1 MRIWKVID
9 GHIEVEGDQL
19 RYLPYYHI
27 HGCLFKGQRLII
39 PLTKQN
45 VDYILK
51 EVPPG
56 KSDIYTP
63 SFAEGCLK
71 MLDQDKIAKGKLNYV
86 KKISMDNINIFPLL
100 VNHKGL
106 KPFKNQKIGLQW
118 TNKFDEHGLFWEM
131 GTGKTRTGIET
142 YINKRG
148 KGLITKCLVV
158 CPVSMLQKWIEEVEK
173 WSEYSGVAL
182 AGTKEQKREYL
193 EEDWDF
199 YSINYESVLA
209 LKDELLER
217 IDGSWLIIADEFT
230 KIKNPG
236 AQRTKALLEVA
247 MKTKHKLMLSGTP
260 VTQGP
265 HDLFAPFLFLDNGK
279 TFGYNYDN
287 FIQEYFWRSGYRM
300 ELRYGALEKISDLVY
315 QKGTRFRKN
324 ECLDIP
330 AKSYD
335 HRIITLTPYMR
346 EKYNEMVR
354 WAITQIEAQQETSGA
369 VKAPIVLTQLLRLSQ
384 ITSGFVVDETGKIV
398 DFEDQP
404 KIEALKELI
413 EEMDLETQKF
423 IVWARFQHDV
433 EKIFRLIYSMD
444 IGVVELYGNTRPEI
458 RVKNIKAFQTDPT
471 VKALVGTAATGGF
484 GIDLV
489 EATTIVYYSNSY
501 SLEQRLQSEDRSHR
515 AGQNKKVT
523 YIDLLAEK
531 TIDVSIY
538 KILRAK
544 KKIADVVTKDNIYS
558 ITAGEKNGLF

>member
-1 MRIWKVID
+1 MRTWKVID

-19 RYLPYYHI
+19 RYLPYYYF
-27 HGCLFKGQRLII
+27 HGCLFKGQKLIM
-39 PLTKQN
+39 PLTQQN
-45 VDYILK
+45 IDLILK

-56 KSDIYTP
+56 KSDIYTL

-71 MLDQDKIAKGKLNYV
+71 TLEKEKIGKGKLKHV
-86 KKISMDNINIFPLL
+86 QKITMDNIDIFPLL
-100 VNHKGL
+100 INHKGP

-118 TNKFDEHGLFWEM
+118 TNKFDAHALFWEM

-142 YINKRG
+142 YINKRN
-148 KGLITKCLVV
+148 KGEVTKCLVI
-158 CPVSMLQKWIEEVEK
+158 CPVSMLQKWIEEVHK

-182 AGTKEQKREYL
+182 AGTKEQKKELL

-199 YSINYESVLA
+199 YSINYESVTT
-209 LKDELLER
+209 LKEELLEK
-217 IDGSWLIIADEFT
+217 IDGSWLLIADEFT

-236 AQRTKALLEVA
+236 ARRTKSLLEIA
-247 MKTKHKLMLSGTP
+247 LKTPYKMMLSGVP

-265 HDLFAPFLFLDNGK
+265 HDLFAPFLFLDDGK

-300 ELRYGALEKISDLVY
+300 QPKHGALEKISDLSFK
-315 QKGTRFRKN
+315 KGTRFRKN
-324 ECLDIP
+324 ECIDIP

-335 HRIITLTPYMR
+335 HRIITLTPYMK
-346 EKYNEMVR
+346 EKYDEMVR
-354 WAITQIEAQQETSGA
+354 WAITQIEAQQEVSGA
-369 VKAPIVLTQLLRLSQ
+369 VKAPIILTQLLRLSQ

-413 EEMDLETQKF
+413 EEMDLNTQKF

-433 EKIFRLIYSMD
+433 EKIVRAIWEMD
-444 IGVVELYGNTRPEI
+444 IGVVELYGDTRPEI
-458 RVKNIKAFQTDPT
+458 RTKNVKAFQTDAS

-484 GIDLV
+484 GIDLIQGTNV
-489 EATTIVYYSNSY
+489 IYYSNSY

-515 AGQNKKVT
+515 AGQTEKVT

-544 KKIADVVTKDNIYS
+544 KKISDIITKDNIYLA
-558 ITAGEKNGLF
+558 TAGEKNGIF